1 MKNILVLGIGN
12 ILMGDDGAGI
22 YAINKLYSEIGE
34 RVNLRFIDGGTLGL
48 DLLNYIEWADILV
61 IIDAVDIGEPP
72 GAIIKSIINE
82 DLNIKL
88 SKTSHEIDLE
98 DLLFS
103 AKLLNILP
111 EKIILYGIQV
121 KEITM
126 QYALSK
132 ELELKMDE
140 FCNYINKELSHY
152 L

>member
-12 ILMGDDGAGI
+12 LLMGDDGVGV
-22 YAINKLYSEIGE
+22 YAVNKLYSEIGE
-34 RVNLRFIDGGTLGL
+34 KVNLKFIDGGTLGL
-48 DLLNYIEWADILV
+48 DLLNFVEWSDILI
-61 IIDAVDIGEPP
+61 IIDAVDIDKSP
-72 GAIIKSIINE
+72 GTIIKSIITNK
-82 DLNIKL
+82 LNVEL

-103 AKLLNILP
+103 AKLLDILP

-132 ELELKMDE
+132 ELERKLSELCEHIK
-140 FCNYINKELSHY
+140 KELSSC

>member
-12 ILMGDDGAGI
+12 ILMGDDGVGV
-22 YAINKLYSEIGE
+22 YAVNKLYSEIGE
-34 RVNLRFIDGGTLGL
+34 KVNLKFIDGGTLGL
-48 DLLNYIEWADILV
+48 DLLNFVEWSDILI
-61 IIDAVDIGEPP
+61 IIDAVDIDKSP
-72 GAIIKSIINE
+72 GTIIKSIITNK
-82 DLNIKL
+82 LNVEL

-103 AKLLNILP
+103 AKLLDILP

-132 ELELKMDE
+132 ELEMKLSELCEHIK
-140 FCNYINKELSHY
+140 KELSSC

>member
-12 ILMGDDGAGI
+12 ILMGDDGVGV
-22 YAINKLYSEIGE
+22 YAVNKLYSEIGE
-34 RVNLRFIDGGTLGL
+34 KVNLKFIDGGTLGL
-48 DLLNYIEWADILV
+48 DLLNFVEWSDILI
-61 IIDAVDIGEPP
+61 IIDAVDIDKSP
-72 GAIIKSIINE
+72 GTIIKSIITNK
-82 DLNIKL
+82 LNVEL

-103 AKLLNILP
+103 AKLLDILP

-132 ELELKMDE
+132 ELERKLSELCEHIK
-140 FCNYINKELSHY
+140 KELSSC

>member
-1 MKNILVLGIGN
+1 
-12 ILMGDDGAGI
+12 MGDDGVGV
-22 YAINKLYSEIGE
+22 YAVNKLYSEIGE
-34 RVNLRFIDGGTLGL
+34 KVNLKFIDGGTLGL
-48 DLLNYIEWADILV
+48 DLLNFVEWSDILI
-61 IIDAVDIGEPP
+61 IIDAVDIDKSP
-72 GAIIKSIINE
+72 GTIIKSIITNK
-82 DLNIKL
+82 LNVEL

-103 AKLLNILP
+103 AKLLDILP

-132 ELELKMDE
+132 ELERKLSELCEHIK
-140 FCNYINKELSHY
+140 KELSSC